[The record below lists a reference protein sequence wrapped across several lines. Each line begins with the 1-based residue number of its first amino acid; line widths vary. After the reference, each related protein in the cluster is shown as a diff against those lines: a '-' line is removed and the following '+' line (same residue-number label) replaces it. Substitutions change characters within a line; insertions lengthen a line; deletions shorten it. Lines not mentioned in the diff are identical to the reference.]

1 MCIIA
6 IAYRVHPAYPLVIA
20 ANRDEFY
27 DRPTAPLAW
36 WKDHPGILAGKDLK
50 SHGTWFGVNKRGKI
64 AALTNYR
71 EPGAAFDS
79 GISRGRLVLDYL
91 AGDAPPDAYLE
102 NIAEQKDQY
111 NGFNLVAGSTDSL
124 FWYSN
129 RGDAVEKI
137 APGIHGL
144 SNRLLNTPWPKVAK
158 IREGISR
165 IISQNDKINPED
177 LFSLLTDS
185 ARPPHKMLPDTGI
198 GLQWEKILSPVF
210 VKSDVY
216 GTRCSSVL
224 LLDASGK
231 MLFCERTYD
240 GSGQGDTRCF
250 TLYPENPSGGY

>member
-6 IAYRVHPAYPLVIA
+6 IAYRAHPGYPLVIA

-27 DRPTAPLAW
+27 DRPAAPLHFW
-36 WKDHPGILAGKDLK
+36 EDHPGILAGKDLK
-50 SHGTWFGVNKRGKI
+50 SRGTWFGVNKKGKI
-64 AALTNYR
+64 GAITNFR

-102 NIAEQKDQY
+102 NIAEQKDQF

-250 TLYPENPSGGY
+250 TLYPENPSGGC